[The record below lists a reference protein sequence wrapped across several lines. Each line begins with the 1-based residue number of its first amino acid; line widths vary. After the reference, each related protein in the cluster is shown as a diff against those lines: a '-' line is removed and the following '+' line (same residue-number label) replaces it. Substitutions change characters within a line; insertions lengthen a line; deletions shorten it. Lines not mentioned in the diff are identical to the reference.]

1 MSKPNRGLGKGL
13 SALIRPA
20 DPPPAGE
27 TGTERERP
35 APAAGG
41 EQAARPPADREGA
54 AAVPSGGTVTH
65 LEISRIRPNPLQPR
79 ADFDPQ
85 ALDELK
91 ESIRQKGVIQA
102 VTVRR
107 AGEGAYELI
116 SGERRIRA
124 ATELGLREIP
134 AYVITVESREEML
147 ELALIENLQRE
158 HLNPIEIAISYQRLM
173 NDVGLTPEDVGRK
186 VSKDR
191 TTVVNFLRL
200 LRLPAKIQE
209 ALRRGSLTMGHARA
223 LAGLPEETVQ
233 LRIFDRIV
241 RKDLN
246 VRQTEKLVRDAGK
259 AARKPAAPA
268 PVRRT
273 DSNVTDLV
281 EHLQRVL
288 GTRVRIQRESDG
300 KGEIQVE
307 FYSDD
312 DLGRLFDLLKSIRS

>member
-1 MSKPNRGLGKGL
+1 MSKAKHGLGKGL
-13 SALIRPA
+13 SALIRPTPPA
-20 DPPPAGE
+20 PPAQQPPPA
-27 TGTERERP
+27 TG
-35 APAAGG
+35 APVS
-41 EQAARPPADREGA
+41 E
-54 AAVPSGGTVTH
+54 SGGTTTH
-65 LEISRIRPNPLQPR
+65 LEISKIRPNPLQPR

-107 AGEGAYELI
+107 VEDGLFELI

-124 ATELGLREIP
+124 VTELGMKTIP
-134 AYVITVESREEML
+134 AYIIQVSSPEEML

-173 NDVGLTPEDVGRK
+173 SDVGLSPEDVGKK

-200 LRLPAKIQE
+200 LRLPQRIQDS
-209 ALRRGSLTMGHARA
+209 LRRGTLSMGHARA
-223 LAGLPEETVQ
+223 LAGLPDETVQ
-233 LRIFDRIV
+233 LRIFDRIAK
-241 RKDLN
+241 KDLS
-246 VRQTEKLVRDAGK
+246 VRQVEKLVRETGK
-259 AARKPAAPA
+259 KTEKKKPAHRPGS
-268 PVRRT
+268 
-273 DSNVTDLV
+273 DSNLTDIV

-288 GTRVRIQRESDG
+288 GTRVRIQHIEGGR
-300 KGEIQVE
+300 GEIQIE

-312 DLGRLFDLLKSIRS
+312 DLGRVFDLLKSIRN